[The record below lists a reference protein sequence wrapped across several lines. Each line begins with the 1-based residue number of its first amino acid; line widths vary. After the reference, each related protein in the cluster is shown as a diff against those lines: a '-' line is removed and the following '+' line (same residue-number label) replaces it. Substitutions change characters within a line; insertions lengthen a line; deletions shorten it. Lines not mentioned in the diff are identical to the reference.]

1 MLDTGQVPVLTVIR
15 IWLDHTSSVHTH
27 GENFPKICLH
37 GSWGSFLCFC
47 ALWESRQ
54 LTFHCT
60 GACPDWGHKCDTVL
74 DDGGSGVC
82 WAIRPSPVPAGA
94 QVSSG
99 CRGWAPGC
107 CRQQGLHRSE
117 DKWLWSLLGLWPLI
131 LSMGSVNPLQ
141 LLLFKSSLFTSL
153 NLPPMAGLFCLH
165 HTLAS
170 SSRELWCFPWWPQ
183 RFMCCW
189 GLAFPMSFCLP
200 LQCLWHSGMCPQG
213 RGWRHWGLQEH
224 CDTSTIWNRSDRSLL
239 NYD

>member
-1 MLDTGQVPVLTVIR
+1 MERTFQKSVCMDHRDLFCASVHFGRAGSWHFTALGPVLTGG
-15 IWLDHTSSVHTH
+15 TSVTQWWMM
-27 GENFPKICLH
+27 ED
-37 GSWGSFLCFC
+37 
-47 ALWESRQ
+47 Q
-54 LTFHCT
+54 
-60 GACPDWGHKCDTVL
+60 
-74 DDGGSGVC
+74 VC
-82 WAIRPSPVPAGA
+82 AIRPSPVPAGA

-141 LLLFKSSLFTSL
+141 VLLFKSSLFTSL
-153 NLPPMAGLFCLH
+153 NLPPVAGPVLPAP
-165 HTLAS
+165 HTGIQPLCS
-170 SSRELWCFPWWPQ
+170 SQELWCFPWWPQ

-200 LQCLWHSGMCPQG
+200 LQCLWHSGMCPQE

-224 CDTSTIWNRSDRSLL
+224 CDTSTIWNRSDRSLF